1 MKTDLG
7 DIALGVLGLVL
18 GLGLD
23 LAHMVLVIE
32 DEMRYRSRMITR
44 PKRDLGDDRIA
55 VHRCLGH
62 VVI

>member
-1 MKTDLG
+1 MKIDLG
-7 DIALGVLGLVL
+7 DIALGVLVL
-18 GLGLD
+18 DLDLD
-23 LAHMVLVIE
+23 LARMGVVLE
-32 DEMRYRSRMITR
+32 DEMPYRSRMIIR

>member
-7 DIALGVLGLVL
+7 DIALDVLVL
-18 GLGLD
+18 DLGFD
-23 LAHMVLVIE
+23 LARMGAVVE

-55 VHRCLGH
+55 VHRYLGH

>member
-1 MKTDLG
+1 MKIDLG
-7 DIALGVLGLVL
+7 DIALGVLVL
-18 GLGLD
+18 DLGLD
-23 LAHMVLVIE
+23 SARMGVALE
-32 DEMRYRSRMITR
+32 DEMWYRLRMITR